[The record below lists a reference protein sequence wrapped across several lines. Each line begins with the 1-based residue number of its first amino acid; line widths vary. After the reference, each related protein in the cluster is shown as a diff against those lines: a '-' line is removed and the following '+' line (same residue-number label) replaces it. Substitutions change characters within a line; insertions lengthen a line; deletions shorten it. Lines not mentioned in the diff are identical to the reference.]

1 MNYLTNSY
9 GSSEGQAVAVSKK
22 INLKSIKNPEYVL
35 TCLRNYG
42 FTRPYITKLILK
54 NPMTLV
60 GKTKTKLIPKLDYFI
75 SKDISKLEVAKFIS
89 SNPFILSRSLEKYV
103 IPIFDSIKN
112 ILGTD
117 RDVLKFFQRLRT
129 RRADMSG
136 ELMPNIQLLKDENVP
151 PSELSKF
158 LINSASCLT
167 TSTDR
172 FKGIVEQLKD
182 DQIQDAFLKHPMC
195 MLHSAETI
203 TRKMDYLVNKMGY
216 SSSDIAKSPSSLYSS
231 LKNRI
236 IPRCSVYQFLVSKG
250 LIIKN
255 EISSTLLIWSEECFL
270 KKLVF
275 KYEVEAPEI
284 LNVYHNSS
292 DSTT

>member
-1 MNYLTNSY
+1 
-9 GSSEGQAVAVSKK
+9 
-22 INLKSIKNPEYVL
+22 
-35 TCLRNYG
+35 
-42 FTRPYITKLILK
+42 
-54 NPMTLV
+54 MTLV

-172 FKGIVEQLKD
+172 FKASFLTGIRALTLMSKSTWETKVNASRKWGWSD